1 MLSTPAS
8 SNDYIRIT
16 VSYILAFLQ
25 TASIPN
31 ADITILADNDYY
43 SQTSS
48 PTYSQMS
55 SLPRFNNLNIPISD
69 ANKTGLGSS
78 AALITALTAAML
90 SFFGGID
97 VSSSD
102 GKRTVHNLAQAAH
115 CAAQGKV
122 GSGFDIAAAVY
133 GSCIYRR
140 FKPEV
145 LEHVLLDSDVYDSS
159 FSQKLISV
167 VGDVWEMEATEFYLP
182 PGLRVVMGDVAA
194 GSATPSMVR
203 SVLKWKASVAGAE
216 KVWGDLGACNSRLIQ
231 LFNKLRQ
238 FSPTDLVAE
247 ILGEINHTGSTSD
260 ARGTLDEIR
269 TEFMVRLVFS
279 LSNIRL
285 SVPFFVSWEVNPQ
298 FQLSHLHKHLYLMHP
313 CE

>member
-16 VSYILAFLQ
+16 VSYVLAFLQ

-97 VSSSD
+97 ISSSD

-145 LEHVLLDSDVYDSS
+145 LEHILLDSDVYDSS
-159 FSQKLISV
+159 FSGKLISV
-167 VGDVWEMEATEFYLP
+167 VRDIWEMEATEFSLP

-203 SVLKWKASVAGAE
+203 SVLKWKANVAGAA
-216 KVWGDLGACNSRLIQ
+216 KVWSDLGACNSRLIE
-231 LFNKLRQ
+231 LFNKLRE

-247 ILGEINHTGSTSD
+247 IRGEINDTGFPSD

-269 TEFMVRLVFS
+269 TEFKVGLVVS
-279 LSNIRL
+279 LSNIRP

-298 FQLSHLHKHLYLMHP
+298 FRLSHLRRHLYLMHA